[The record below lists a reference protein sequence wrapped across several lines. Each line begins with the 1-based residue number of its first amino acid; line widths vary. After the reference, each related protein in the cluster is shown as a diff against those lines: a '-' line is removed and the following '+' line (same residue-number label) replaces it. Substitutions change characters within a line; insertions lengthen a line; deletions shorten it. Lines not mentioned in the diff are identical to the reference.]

1 MGPLLRRASLT
12 LVACALALTG
22 IAVSAGRPPDDPD
35 DERMSVPGGTAALLK
50 VAGIPGRVE
59 PARAWLVLARALH
72 GGLPPASVPLS
83 VATIKPYL
91 ADAATRV
98 DSAAD
103 EVPALLPR
111 SVWEQAVFGRPV
123 EPDQLAF
130 SILRDRRA
138 ALLYTGLFSLDR
150 ETLAYFVAHPS
161 LVFAIYH
168 DHSGTFAAFAESLT
182 VRAAQ
187 VVLPDGAG
195 RTTEWERLVDAPVSE
210 PDRFI
215 PELLGRD
222 DGRLAWLFDTLASL
236 DNARRAFALQAGLEP
251 LYAAFGLE
259 QMSVDFSAQPF
270 TRPPVDFAIVLRT
283 IGVAS
288 DGTLAPPRDLQLWNT
303 LFLGRGRVAAT
314 SEMTASWLLRS
325 FADMPTRQRRLHL
338 DTLLF
343 AQRVFASAR
352 AARLSPAARDILVQA
367 LSAYPA
373 HSALMLALERLGFTD
388 PDDFVTAVRAAD
400 GLASVLDRSRAE
412 LRVATFQGALALV
425 TRLHDVDAIDARTAR
440 SLAQALIKLP
450 RTDPALYSDSVAR
463 WIEDLLL
470 PSLPGTPGAGADPEQ
485 RLLDGLA
492 GMRAGRS
499 LPVVT
504 WEDET
509 YRVDI
514 AAGERSRLRRVRE
527 RQGGNDLTTLLLLR
541 QMKRQG
547 DPKLASTASIL
558 VSRLGLQDAR
568 SLFGAGEHATVARG
582 GGAKADARIER
593 AENWQ
598 DVLLAELLA
607 SYAYA
612 IAIGDPDSPMLL
624 TVNPARVHDFDIG
637 GSDTWLLA
645 HSTRV
650 ASGMVLRGSLVGLER
665 ALAVS
670 SLRQATLDAPV
681 DAPSLGQMD
690 LQGIA
695 ESVATMNPFRL
706 DDRGRDALAGV
717 LRRGRERIAIA
728 ARDRNEIDALAEH
741 AGVERWR
748 RRLMRLAAGS
758 GPAAMMQYWSLG
770 EACGVGQSA
779 AVTADLR
786 VWGVAQRLTDGSW
799 EQALPLRLS
808 MHELGGRIGVGLV
821 SAQFADLHLRVVEW
835 LAELKLPA
843 GLAPGVLRAAAW
855 DLAMHTQM
863 ADLDDW
869 LAVVRTAQALPADR
883 MADHVS
889 ALTADGPLVPVTQV
903 KH

>member
-1 MGPLLRRASLT
+1 MGPLLRRALLT

-72 GGLPPASVPLS
+72 GGLPPATAPLS

-130 SILRDRRA
+130 SILRDRNA

-161 LVFAIYH
+161 LVSAIYQ

-187 VVLPDGAG
+187 VVLPDGAA
-195 RTTEWERLVDAPVSE
+195 RTTEWERLVGAPASE

-215 PELLGRD
+215 TELLGRD

-236 DNARRAFALQAGLEP
+236 DTARRTFALHAGLKP
-251 LYAAFGLE
+251 LYESFGLE
-259 QMSVDFSAQPF
+259 QTSADFSARPF
-270 TRPPVDFAIVLRT
+270 TRPPVDLAIVLRS

-288 DGTLAPPRDLQLWNT
+288 DGTLAPPGDLPLWDT
-303 LFLGRGRVAAT
+303 VFHGRSRVAT
-314 SEMTASWLLRS
+314 RSEMTAGWLLRA
-325 FADMPTRQRRLHL
+325 FADMPARERRLHL

-343 AQRVFASAR
+343 AQRVFGPR
-352 AARLSPAARDILVQA
+352 PAASPAAADFLEQA

-373 HSALMLALERLGFTD
+373 HSALMLALERLGFIYSI
-388 PDDFVTAVRAAD
+388 DFVMAVNAAD
-400 GLASVLDRSRAE
+400 GLGSGLDRSRAE
-412 LRVATFQGALALV
+412 LRVATFQGALAIV
-425 TRLHDVDAIDARTAR
+425 VRLHDVDAIDGRTAR
-440 SLAQALIKLP
+440 SLVLALIELS
-450 RTDPALYSDSVAR
+450 RTDLAGYSESVAR

-470 PSLPGTPGAGADPEQ
+470 PSLPGARGAGVADADE

-492 GMRAGRS
+492 GVRDGRS

-514 AAGERSRLRRVRE
+514 AAGERSRLRKVRD
-527 RQGGNDLTTLLLLR
+527 RQGGNDLASLLQLR
-541 QMKRQG
+541 QMKRRG
-547 DPKLASTASIL
+547 DPRLASTASSL

-568 SLFGAGEHATVARG
+568 SLFGAGAHATAPK
-582 GGAKADARIER
+582 GGAKADARVER

-624 TVNPARVHDFDIG
+624 TVNPARLHDFDIG

-650 ASGMVLRGSLVGLER
+650 ASGMVLRGSLLGLER

-770 EACGVGQSA
+770 EACGIGQSDA
-779 AVTADLR
+779 TTPDMR

-869 LAVVRTAQALPADR
+869 LAVVRTAQTLPADR

-889 ALTADGPLVPVTQV
+889 ALTADGPLVPVAPV